1 MGLKTDNVCRDK
13 VAGSHSFLIKVC
25 EKMKAFLNT
34 EWILWIKK
42 KQK

>member
-1 MGLKTDNVCRDK
+1 MVLKTDNVCRDK
-13 VAGSHSFLIKVC
+13 AAGSQSFSMKVY
-25 EKMKAFLNT
+25 EKMEAFLNT